1 LVSITSY
8 RETKMEF
15 KKFEELLMRLQLDS
29 SNLKEDVVK
38 MNLKKELSSIDFL
51 KFIML
56 IEDEYNVEFSE
67 EKLKMDVIDFAAINE
82 WIKNEK
88 R

>member
-1 LVSITSY
+1 MVSITSY